1 MSWSPSETRSLPS
14 LRPDQFF
21 PLAASRGR
29 STASKSSQLHPSL
42 RKPHESQPR
51 DVREPQSVA
60 KSTSTATKRKETS
73 LSDGLKP
80 IRPSKAPRIPSTSFE
95 EVYGPLPSSTEP
107 GPAPFASAPTTSQ
120 PFFSL
125 TKQELATLRRSM
137 GKGSAYTQF
146 RDMTVAREL
155 DRLGRGWDG
164 YLRAKDK
171 AEQEGGTEGFWLH
184 FSSEFNTV
192 LSTTHLQ
199 PGAIALET
207 AALAAQ
213 SNYTSSIGRLRSE
226 SAAEIRWLRANLAD
240 SGLAGPDS
248 DLCNSR
254 TGRLPSYSPPIP
266 EADSQIR
273 QQESTV
279 PVPISRPKRNLKRPD
294 YRIPPLF
301 ESSPESSSSP
311 EVPSR
316 MTTPTPREIYDR
328 TQPRFIQYLCE
339 WNECKASLVNLE
351 TLEKHV
357 RVVHAKEAGDALC
370 CRWGHCGTGTPTTYE
385 SPEDFSNHFETS
397 HLTPIRWNLGDGQKI
412 HGVTEKA
419 PGV

>member
-1 MSWSPSETRSLPS
+1 
-14 LRPDQFF
+14 
-21 PLAASRGR
+21 
-29 STASKSSQLHPSL
+29 
-42 RKPHESQPR
+42 
-51 DVREPQSVA
+51 
-60 KSTSTATKRKETS
+60 
-73 LSDGLKP
+73 
-80 IRPSKAPRIPSTSFE
+80 
-95 EVYGPLPSSTEP
+95 
-107 GPAPFASAPTTSQ
+107 
-120 PFFSL
+120 
-125 TKQELATLRRSM
+125 M
-137 GKGSAYTQF
+137 GKGSAYSQF

-171 AEQEGGTEGFWLH
+171 AEQEGKTEGFWLQ

-192 LSTTHLQ
+192 LSATHLQ
-199 PGAIALET
+199 PGAVTLET

-226 SAAEIRWLRANLAD
+226 SAAEIRWLKAQSWSNLAD
-240 SGLAGPDS
+240 SGLAGPDY
-248 DLCNSR
+248 DLCDARN
-254 TGRLPSYSPPIP
+254 GRLPSYSPPIP
-266 EADSQIR
+266 EANSQIR
-273 QQESTV
+273 QQENTV
-279 PVPISRPKRNLKRPD
+279 PIPISRPKRNLKRPD

-301 ESSPESSSSP
+301 ESSPEKPSSAESSSSP

-370 CRWGHCGTGTPTTYE
+370 CRWGYCGTGTQTTYE

-397 HLTPIRWNLGDGQKI
+397 HLKPLRWNLGDGQKS
-412 HGVTEKA
+412 HGVADKA